1 MRFKTTFVLLNVS
14 GLCAAALIACSSST
28 TPPVSTVGT
37 DAGGDASSATDG
49 ASASDA
55 GGDFGSWGKTCT
67 NPINTGTGGGGG
79 TGQEG
84 GAIAEGGV
92 DPACTGEYDLCAN
105 IAGAVQ
111 CTKPCTYTGTSGPM
125 ANPKDCPNPPTNGNC
140 TPRGF
145 CQ

>member
-1 MRFKTTFVLLNVS
+1 MRVKRTLIWLSTFAL
-14 GLCAAALIACSSST
+14 AASAFIVACSSSS

-37 DAGGDASSATDG
+37 DAGSDSG
-49 ASASDA
+49 AAADA
-55 GGDFGSWGKTCT
+55 GSFGSWGKPCT
-67 NPINTGTGGGGG
+67 NPVNTGTGGGGG

-84 GAIAEGGV
+84 GAIEAGGA
-92 DPACTGEYDLCAN
+92 DPACTGDYNVCAN
-105 IAGAVQ
+105 IMGAVQ
-111 CTKPCTYTGTSGPM
+111 CTKSCTYTGTSGPQ